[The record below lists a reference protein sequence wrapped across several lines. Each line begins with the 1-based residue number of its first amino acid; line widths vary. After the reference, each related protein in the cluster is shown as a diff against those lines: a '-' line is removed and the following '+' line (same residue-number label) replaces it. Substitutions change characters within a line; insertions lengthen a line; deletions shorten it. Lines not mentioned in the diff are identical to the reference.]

1 MKTQQEHIPVLS
13 EEVITGLNIV
23 EDGYYVD
30 ATFGRGG
37 HSALILEKLGSQ
49 GRLLAIDQD
58 PAAIA
63 AAEAMVCKKDPRFTL
78 KLASFT
84 ELGTILAEQGWQGK
98 VNGLLMDLGVSSP
111 QLDNPERGFSF
122 TRSGPLDMRMNPTQ
136 GITAAQWLN
145 HAKSE
150 EIAQVIREYGE
161 ERFARRIAVAI
172 VKQRQ
177 INPLAT
183 TSELAELI
191 ARTVPVYEKGK
202 HPATRSFQA
211 IRIFINHE
219 LNALQSALM
228 QSVEILK
235 AGGRLVVISF
245 HSLEDK
251 IVKKFMQEQS
261 QGNLPH
267 KLPLRE
273 KEIIRNLRVVNRLV
287 RPGSAEINLN
297 PRARSARLR
306 IAEKLP

>member
-1 MKTQQEHIPVLS
+1 MKTQQEHIPVLT

-63 AAEAMVCKKDPRFTL
+63 AAEVMVCKKDPRFTL